1 MGKTQYTEAS
11 NSSDYNHKVQVQVQ
25 VKASDCMK
33 GDDGFVTLVIDAR
46 ELSPGEHEVLQRL
59 YPDLLEQAH
68 RLLNKQLLLEAVR

>member
-1 MGKTQYTEAS
+1 MSKTQYTEAHP
-11 NSSDYNHKVQVQVQ
+11 NSPDYRHKVQVQVR
-25 VKASDCMK
+25 ASDCMK

-46 ELSPGEHEVLQRL
+46 ELSPGEHAVLGRL

>member
-1 MGKTQYTEAS
+1 MGKTQYSEAS
-11 NSSDYNHKVQVQVQ
+11 SSSDYRRQVQVQ

-46 ELSPGEHEVLQRL
+46 ELSPGEHEGLQRL